1 MPWHAHQHVPNAWA
15 GVLQCRIAVRS
26 ARYDVGAAH
35 HNDVARQA
43 LACLDY
49 RPLAASGQLD
59 GLSVSNS
66 C

>member
-1 MPWHAHQHVPNAWA
+1 MPWHPHQHVPNAWA
-15 GVLQCRIAVRS
+15 GVLQHRNAVVS

-43 LACLDY
+43 LACLGCP
-49 RPLAASGQLD
+49 PLAALGQPD
-59 GLSVSNS
+59 SLSNT